1 MSDSPRLIE
10 RAFPLKQTSLA
21 SVHEKNVRHGH
32 ISTLHI
38 WPARRPLA
46 ACRAALIATLL
57 PDPGTPEKRK
67 ELCERIG
74 GKVVQRIERKQ
85 MPGGKIV
92 ERTKEETEG
101 GILSWIGTEP
111 KGGGPAVK
119 EAHRKIVAHREAE
132 LQWFRDEIRQAY
144 GGRAPRVLDPF
155 AGGGAIPL
163 EAMRLG
169 CEATAVDINPVAWFI
184 LKCTLEYPQKLAG
197 KTHPLPDFILQDEG
211 FMADFYR
218 VHPHL
223 VGRTK
228 RTRKQEEADHGMFP
242 GFARTDSGRAPK
254 ADLAWH
260 VRAWGRWVLNHARK
274 ELAPFYPTYA
284 DFEPLD
290 LDNPKPYERLEMR
303 LVPLKDDG
311 TPDGHALNAE
321 FSEEY
326 LKDKRNPRW
335 VTKPTVAYFWA
346 RTATCKNCRATVP
359 LLKTRW
365 LCKKDRKRVLLTM
378 EPNAGRTGVTFG
390 IQTDLAAE
398 GGNAAQRR
406 ENDKRLGAGTMS
418 RAGARCPCCGT
429 IMTGEDLRTEG
440 KAGRMGMLA
449 TAVVTESQTSKAYR
463 LSTAHE
469 VDCAARAEAELERVF
484 ANIPFGRPTEPI
496 AAGGS
501 RAGGGSPFTVHLYG
515 LDQWRKLFT
524 PRQLLALGTL
534 IGQIRGVTATSDAAL
549 PSEWRD
555 AVAAYLAILFDKT
568 ADYNSTVCTWHM
580 SAEKM
585 AHTFTRFALPITWDV
600 AELATINEV
609 GGSVFAQLDWV
620 ARYVD
625 TALVAFT
632 AAPEPDITCLSATQG
647 HHGLIDAV
655 ITDPPYYD
663 AIPYSDCMDF
673 FHVWLRR
680 MAHGTC
686 LDEDAV
692 FAADTSPKWDVA
704 TNDGEL
710 IDDASRHGGDA
721 VKSKAAYE
729 DGMARAF
736 IACEKSLQ
744 PDGRLVIVFANKQP
758 AAWETLVSA
767 IIRAG
772 FIVDG
777 SWPIVTEMRGGV
789 RNYGRASLSS
799 SVWLVCKKRP
809 LAARPG
815 WDNRVMEEM
824 RTKITTRLRDF
835 WDAGIR
841 GPDFVWAATGPAL
854 EAYSQHPVVKKANAP
869 GEVMGVG
876 EFLTHVRRMV
886 VDFVVGQVL
895 SGEQGADLAA
905 AERMDAPTAYY
916 LLHRH
921 DFGLDDAPAGACIL
935 YATACGLA
943 DRDLEGTWDLVA
955 HRGNRDAETQ
965 GFGDTETEEGE
976 GDTDSDSAP
985 DEGGAGGSQIKLKT
999 WAQRTNRSLGYDAPS
1014 GRPVPLIDRVHRLM
1028 HLWKAG
1034 DVHKIDEYLDDNGL
1048 RRQELFRRLV
1058 QYLIEL
1064 AQAGSEERTLLESLS
1079 NHIGARG
1086 AVKDDKQAV
1095 LFAAESA
1102 ETPEGT
1108 R

>member
-1 MSDSPRLIE
+1 MSDNPRLIE

-74 GKVVQRIERKQ
+74 GKVVQRVERKQ

-92 ERTKEETEG
+92 ERLKEETEG
-101 GILSWIGTEP
+101 GILNWIGTEP
-111 KGGGPAVK
+111 KGGSPAAK
-119 EAHRKIVAHREAE
+119 KAHQQLVAHREAE
-132 LQWFRDEIRQAY
+132 LQWFRDEIRKVY

-197 KTHPLPDFILQDEG
+197 KTHPLPDFILQDES

-218 VHPHL
+218 AHPHL

-228 RTRKQEEADHGMFP
+228 RTRKQEEADRGMLP

-260 VRAWGRWVLNHARK
+260 VRAWGRWVLSQARR

-290 LDNPKPYERLEMR
+290 LDNPKPYERQEMR

-311 TPDGHALNAE
+311 TPDSHAPNAE

-335 VTKPTVAYFWA
+335 VPKPTVAYLWA
-346 RTATCKNCRATVP
+346 RTVTCKNCRATLP

-365 LCKKDRKRVLLTM
+365 LCKKDGKRVLLTM

-390 IQTDLAAE
+390 IQADVPVQ
-398 GGNAAQRR
+398 GGNTAQRR
-406 ENDKRLGAGTMS
+406 ERDKRHGAGTMS
-418 RAGARCPCCGT
+418 RAGAKCPCCGT

-440 KAGRMGMLA
+440 KAGRMGTLA

-463 LSTAHE
+463 LPTAHE
-469 VDCAARAEAELERVF
+469 IACAARAEAELERIF
-484 ANIPFGRPTEPI
+484 ADIPFGLPTEPI

-524 PRQLLALGTL
+524 PRQIHCLGVILGET
-534 IGQIRGVTATSDAAL
+534 RNAWMAM
-549 PSEWRD
+549 PSYYPGTEWVQ
-555 AVAAYLAILFDKT
+555 AVYAGLAIGLDRI
-568 ADYNSTVCTWHM
+568 ADRQSMICRWDNGYT
-580 SAEKM
+580 KLQG
-585 AHTFTRFALPITWDV
+585 TFTRFALPITWDFCEGNPISETTGNYLSNLSWLCEFWEH
-600 AELATINEV
+600 AM
-609 GGSVFAQLDWV
+609 
-620 ARYVD
+620 
-625 TALVAFT
+625 
-632 AAPEPDITCLSATQG
+632 AASKASPVPVILRQSATTVMDGQV
-647 HHGLIDAV
+647 DCV
-655 ITDPPYYD
+655 VTDPPYYD
-663 AIPYSDCMDF
+663 AIPYSDLMDF
-673 FHVWLRR
+673 FYVWLRR
-680 MAHGTC
+680 ALRGC
-686 LDEDAV
+686 GVGIDAAL
-692 FAADTSPKWDVA
+692 AAPLSPKWDHGTA
-704 TNDGEL
+704 DGEL

-721 VKSKAAYE
+721 AKSKAAYE
-729 DGMARAF
+729 DGMAQVF
-736 IACEKSLQ
+736 VACQRVLSPE
-744 PDGRLVIVFANKQP
+744 GRLVVVFAHKHP
-758 AAWETLVSA
+758 DAWETLVSA

-777 SWPIVTEMRGGV
+777 SWPIQTEMANRTRGISSAAL
-789 RNYGRASLSS
+789 ASSL
-799 SVWLVCKKRP
+799 WIVCKKRP
-809 LAARPG
+809 ITTRPG
-815 WDNRVMEEM
+815 WDKGVMEEM
-824 RTKITTRLRDF
+824 RAKITTRLRDF

-869 GEVMGVG
+869 GEIMGVG

-895 SGEQGADLAA
+895 SGEKGVDLAA

-943 DRDLEGTWDLVA
+943 DRDLEGTWDLIA
-955 HRGNRDAETQ
+955 HKGSNADDDKEES
-965 GFGDTETEEGE
+965 DTSDPSDESDEP
-976 GDTDSDSAP
+976 TDP
-985 DEGGAGGSQIKLKT
+985 DEGGAGGSLIKLKT

-1058 QYLIEL
+1058 QSLIEL

-1086 AVKDDKQAV
+1086 AVRDDRQQA
-1095 LFAAESA
+1095 LALEES
-1102 ETPEGT
+1102 EGNT
-1108 R
+1108 